1 MATSIGKLSK
11 SFFVKLLVGIIIL
24 PFVFWGMGDVFR
36 GGNQNVI
43 ATIDSKKLN
52 TQDFVNYLNK
62 LNLDKE
68 QVKNLKNSSLLENI
82 LAEYIGQQ
90 VMSFEIEEYKV
101 TINDKSLSNIIR
113 NDKLFFKDNKFSR
126 TEYEKFLLTS
136 GVTAP
141 SFEKNIV
148 KQESKRQFLSL
159 ISGGL
164 VIPDDLVV
172 RAFNKENQ
180 TKTIKYINLKE
191 FYSKKKATKEE
202 IEKVYNE
209 NKKAFIK
216 EFKSLKFAEIN
227 PLTLTG
233 GKDYDENFFKKLDD
247 LENKILDGQSFN
259 EAIQQNS
266 LKSISIN
273 NIDKNQRDKEDKIV
287 KKISENLFKK
297 VFVIKNEKSPE
308 VFKVDGKYYLAEV
321 NSIEKKDLPISDANV
336 LKLINSQIDFIN
348 KIEANKSIAKDIS
361 LGGFNKE
368 KLEEFANKHNLIIN
382 DYKISDLN
390 QNEIFTEG
398 IIKRIF
404 LTKNGQV
411 DLITNNTLT
420 KNFLVLALKTDYEK
434 IKKNSNQY
442 EQYQAKAKLN
452 LMNKIYKT
460 FDEVLNQKY
469 KVELNNRTIDR
480 VKNSF

>member
-90 VMSFEIEEYKV
+90 VMSLEIEEYKV

-113 NDKLFFKDNKFSR
+113 GDKLFFKDNKFSR
-126 TEYEKFLLTS
+126 TKYEKFLLTS

-209 NKKAFIK
+209 NKKAFVK
-216 EFKSLKFAEIN
+216 EFKSLRFAEIT
-227 PLTLTG
+227 PTTLTG
-233 GKDYDENFFKKLDD
+233 GKDYDENYFKKLDG
-247 LENKILDGQSFN
+247 LENKVLDGQSFN
-259 EAIQQNS
+259 EAIQENS

-297 VFVIKNEKSPE
+297 IYIVKNEKSPE

-321 NSIEKKDLPISDANV
+321 SSIEKKNLTISDANV
-336 LKLINSQIDFIN
+336 LKLINSQIDFRN

-368 KLEEFANKHNLIIN
+368 KLEEFANKHNLKVN

-390 QNEIFTEG
+390 QNEVFTEG

-420 KNFLVLALKTDYEK
+420 KNFLVLALKTDYKE
-434 IKKNSNQY
+434 IKKDSNQY

-452 LMNKIYKT
+452 LMNKIYGT

-469 KVELNNRTIDR
+469 KVELNSRTIDR